1 MNYCIKYTNKF
12 RYFDNDNVEI
22 EIMYTS
28 TNKLLDFC
36 KNVLKESQKLVVNI
50 IDENDSYCIVQG
62 GTNYGLS
69 VYDHIVL
76 NASTVS
82 EDDLLY

>member
-1 MNYCIKYTNKF
+1 KTLRGVYNVNKGYAVF
-12 RYFDNDNVEI
+12 A
-22 EIMYTS
+22 
-28 TNKLLDFC
+28 
-36 KNVLKESQKLVVNI
+36 VVNI